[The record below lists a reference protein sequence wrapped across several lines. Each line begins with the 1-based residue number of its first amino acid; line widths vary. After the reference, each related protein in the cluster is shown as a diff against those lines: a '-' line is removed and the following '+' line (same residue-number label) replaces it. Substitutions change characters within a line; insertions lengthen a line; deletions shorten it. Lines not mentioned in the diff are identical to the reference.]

1 MIRERVKL
9 MGDLHDSRGSETKRK
24 PLRRGGDFYEV
35 NRRFDRDRGCRV
47 CVAFP

>member
-24 PLRRGGDFYEV
+24 PLCGGGDFYEM
-35 NRRFDRDRGCRV
+35 NGRFDRDRGGRG